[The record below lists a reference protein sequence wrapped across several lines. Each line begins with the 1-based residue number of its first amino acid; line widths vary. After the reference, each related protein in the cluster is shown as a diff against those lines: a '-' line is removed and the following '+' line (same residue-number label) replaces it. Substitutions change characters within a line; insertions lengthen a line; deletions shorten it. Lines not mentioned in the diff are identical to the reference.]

1 MLFLQRRPAPPLD
14 RFVESIWVCRHDATP
29 RTLER
34 VLPTGAPQ
42 LVINL
47 REDETRL
54 YRESDRGYV
63 CASSP
68 GSILTGI
75 TTRAQIIDTDEQ
87 ADVAGVAF
95 RPGGTVPFVAIPAN
109 ELSDRDVP
117 LEAVWSPPAAGRL
130 REQLLA
136 APSSAARLDVLEA
149 ALCGAWRD
157 RDRHPAVTLALAA
170 FRRRPSVARVADVT
184 AAIALSPKRFIE
196 RFKAEVGVTPKRYCR
211 VLRFQQAVAEA
222 HRAHGPS
229 WTDVAAA
236 CGYFDQA
243 HFIHEFQEFSGLTPR
258 AYDAGKTAFQNHV
271 TFLQSNRE

>member
-14 RFVESIWVCRHDATP
+14 RFVESIWVCRHDARP
-29 RTLER
+29 RALER

-47 REDETRL
+47 GEDETRL
-54 YRESDRGYV
+54 YRESGRGFV

-95 RPGGTVPFVAIPAN
+95 RPGGTVPFVAIPAD
-109 ELSDRDVP
+109 ELSDHDVP
-117 LEAVWSPPAAGRL
+117 LEAVWSPAAASRL

-136 APSSAARLDVLEA
+136 APTSAARLDALEA
-149 ALCGAWRD
+149 ALYATWRD
-157 RDRHPAVTLALAA
+157 RGWHPAVAFALAA

-211 VLRFQQAVAEA
+211 LLRFQQALTEA
-222 HRAHGPS
+222 HRTDGPH
-229 WTDVAAA
+229 WTDVAAV

-258 AYDAGKTAFQNHV
+258 AYDAGRTAFQNHV